1 MVIEVFVRDVREDTP
16 GERQPGDA
24 FLDDAV
30 GTDLHEAVVASAF
43 RHLCQHGIEADGVRR
58 GVRGGKRLVVDSVD
72 DRGDE
77 SRLVTE
83 PAEQV
88 VEQGGG
94 RGLAVGACHAHEFQF
109 VARFAVE
116 SGGDGTERGGAVRH
130 DDVCHSGKGLFRQPF
145 AYHCSGAVGRR
156 LCHVVVPVACTAL
169 DGEEELARRRMA
181 RVESERGDVGFRS
194 ACPLQRFD
202 AR

>member
-1 MVIEVFVRDVREDTP
+1 MFVKIPP

-24 FLDDAV
+24 FLNDAM

-94 RGLAVGACHAHEFQF
+94 LV
-109 VARFAVE
+109 
-116 SGGDGTERGGAVRH
+116 
-130 DDVCHSGKGLFRQPF
+130 LP
-145 AYHCSGAVGRR
+145 
-156 LCHVVVPVACTAL
+156 LVPVTPTSFSL
-169 DGEEELARRRMA
+169 WLG
-181 RVESERGDVGFRS
+181 S
-194 ACPLQRFD
+194 P
-202 AR
+202 